1 LPQNI
6 ILNFAMST
14 IDIDLMTQNER
25 LKLIQTGL
33 TYVVP
38 KLKHTDIAYN
48 LILESSLKQEVL
60 QLFVMLFLASS
71 IASQCDS
78 SSSS

>member
-38 KLKHTDIAYN
+38 KLKHTDIDYN

>member
-1 LPQNI
+1 
-6 ILNFAMST
+6 MST

-38 KLKHTDIAYN
+38 KLKHTDIDYN